1 MSTEA
6 PRGQARVGK
15 VKRGASRTARSVISP
30 RANRDAGSAWLFAS
44 PALLLFTTFVV
55 IPMVAVLALSFVSW
69 QFLDTP
75 KFVGFANYERL
86 FSDSYAWQALG
97 VTFEFLLFGVA
108 PTVVLGFLV
117 AVLLNNDLRYI
128 GTLRVLYFIP
138 VVLSVAVSAV
148 VWGYLYDP
156 RFGPIGALFRAFG
169 GAMPDLLASPQL
181 ATPALTVIMVWGAL
195 PIVILLYLAA
205 LQRVPP
211 DIYDAAALDGAGRW
225 RTVWSITWPNVLPTT
240 VIVAVLQVVGFSAG
254 ALDLA
259 LIMTGGGPLGST
271 RALGLYIYEQAFQ
284 RQDAGYAATLSLLQL
299 TVIAAIVALGTII
312 SRRRSG

>member
-1 MSTEA
+1 
-6 PRGQARVGK
+6 
-15 VKRGASRTARSVISP
+15 
-30 RANRDAGSAWLFAS
+30 
-44 PALLLFTTFVV
+44 
-55 IPMVAVLALSFVSW
+55 
-69 QFLDTP
+69 
-75 KFVGFANYERL
+75 
-86 FSDSYAWQALG
+86 
-97 VTFEFLLFGVA
+97 
-108 PTVVLGFLV
+108 
-117 AVLLNNDLRYI
+117 
-128 GTLRVLYFIP
+128 
-138 VVLSVAVSAV
+138 
-148 VWGYLYDP
+148 
-156 RFGPIGALFRAFG
+156 
-169 GAMPDLLASPQL
+169 
-181 ATPALTVIMVWGAL
+181 
-195 PIVILLYLAA
+195 